1 MGGADCVA
9 FFYLLAPVLLVGID
23 AKRFVGDAHSVRLAF
38 TSPFCI
44 PSGAPSLQTHSFGA
58 HPSE

>member
-1 MGGADCVA
+1 MA